1 MTNNN
6 KNCPHCGS
14 SSIMPISYG
23 LKTDEAI
30 EENAREKKWVWGG
43 CVMREDVNGGLKTH
57 YCSDCNESYNEANPF
72 FFTNLSKKNNQSES
86 SNESLFRTPINED
99 QDNAYDEES
108 FLRDRQVLFD
118 RIDEYLEGE
127 RDEELY
133 AKALKE
139 ADGDE
144 IEAGHI
150 YYTLFMGI
158 DIEDDETT

>member
-23 LKTDEAI
+23 LKTDEAV

-150 YYTLFMGI
+150 YYGLFMQS
-158 DIEDDETT
+158 DEDDETK

>member
-14 SSIMPISYG
+14 PSIMPISYG

-72 FFTNLSKKNNQSES
+72 FFTNLSKKNNQSKS

-99 QDNAYDEES
+99 QDNADDEES

-118 RIDEYLEGE
+118 RIDEYLDGE

-144 IEAGHI
+144 IEADHI
-150 YYTLFMGI
+150 YYGLFMQL
-158 DIEDDETT
+158 DEDDETK

>member
-1 MTNNN
+1 LTNNN

-14 SSIMPISYG
+14 PSIMPISYG

-57 YCSDCNESYNEANPF
+57 YCSDCNEANPF
-72 FFTNLSKKNNQSES
+72 FFTDLSKKNNQSKS

-99 QDNAYDEES
+99 QDNADDEES

-144 IEAGHI
+144 IEAEHI
-150 YYTLFMGI
+150 YYGLFMQLDEG
-158 DIEDDETT
+158 DETV

>member
-1 MTNNN
+1 
-6 KNCPHCGS
+6 
-14 SSIMPISYG
+14 MPISYG

-30 EENAREKKWVWGG
+30 EENAKERKWVWGG

-57 YCSDCNESYNEANPF
+57 YCSDCKESYNESNPIF
-72 FFTNLSKKNNQSES
+72 YSSLSKENSKSKS
-86 SNESLFRTPINED
+86 SNESLFRTSVDED
-99 QDNAYDEES
+99 HDNSYDEDS

-118 RIDEYLEGE
+118 RIDEYLDGE
-127 RDEELY
+127 RDEALY

-150 YYTLFMGI
+150 YYSLFMQL
-158 DIEDDETT
+158 DNEDD

>member
-1 MTNNN
+1 
-6 KNCPHCGS
+6 
-14 SSIMPISYG
+14 MPISYG

-86 SNESLFRTPINED
+86 SNESLFRTPINEE
-99 QDNAYDEES
+99 QDNADDEES

-150 YYTLFMGI
+150 YYNLFMQL
-158 DIEDDETT
+158 DNEDE

>member
-1 MTNNN
+1 MTKAN

-30 EENAREKKWVWGG
+30 EENAKERKWVLGG

-57 YCSDCNESYNEANPF
+57 YCSDCKESYNESNPLIYS
-72 FFTNLSKKNNQSES
+72 NLSKENSKSQP
-86 SNESLFRTPINED
+86 SNGSLFRTSVDED
-99 QDNAYDEES
+99 HDNSYDEES

-118 RIDEYLEGE
+118 RIDEYLDGE
-127 RDEELY
+127 RDEVLY

-144 IEAGHI
+144 IEADHI
-150 YYTLFMGI
+150 YYNLFMQSKA
-158 DIEDDETT
+158 DEERNS

>member
-6 KNCPHCGS
+6 KSCPHCGS

-30 EENAREKKWVWGG
+30 EENAKERKWVWGG

-57 YCSDCNESYNEANPF
+57 YCLDCKESYNESNPIF
-72 FFTNLSKKNNQSES
+72 YSSLSKENSKSKP
-86 SNESLFRTPINED
+86 SNESLFRASVDED
-99 QDNAYDEES
+99 HDNSYDEES

-118 RIDEYLEGE
+118 RIDEYLDGE
-127 RDEELY
+127 RDEALY

-150 YYTLFMGI
+150 YYNLFMQL
-158 DIEDDETT
+158 DNEDD